1 MGDLAI
7 HELKTEILKRLDCP
21 GIFPTDVN
29 GLLISRFHEKKDGE
43 QCFFSPFIGLIVQGR
58 KKATIGGK
66 EYLYGEGDCMS
77 VGMDTP
83 AISEILE
90 ASEDS
95 PLLFIGIAFE
105 RHLFTQFEA
114 DLGVS
119 SKAKDDSGQC
129 ATVFKASHEL
139 ADAFL
144 RMVRLLDRPE
154 RIPALAPLIIREIH
168 YLVLSE
174 PQSKNLRLCSMPGTN
189 NSNIAETITWLKQN
203 YRQVLSIEELANIAN
218 MSSPTFHRRFRDITS
233 FSPIQFQKLMRLSEA
248 RRLILAEGK
257 NATTA
262 ASEVGYESVTQFNR
276 EYKRHFGEPPRR
288 DIVRLL
294 SSGVTAGELV
304 AEMV

>member
-1 MGDLAI
+1 MENLAI
-7 HELKTEILKRLDCP
+7 QQLKTEILKRLDGP
-21 GIFPTDVN
+21 GIFPTVVN

-43 QCFFSPFIGLIVQGR
+43 QCFFSPFIGLILQGS
-58 KKATIGGK
+58 KKAIIGGK
-66 EYLYGEGDCMS
+66 EYRYSEGDCIS

-90 ASEDS
+90 ASKDK

-114 DLGVS
+114 DISVS
-119 SKAKDDSGQC
+119 SKTIDDSGQC
-129 ATVFKASHEL
+129 AAVFKASHEI

-144 RMVRLLDRPE
+144 RMVRLLDKPE

-174 PQSKNLRLCSMPGTN
+174 PESRTLRLCSMPGTN
-189 NSNIAETITWLKQN
+189 NANIAQTITWLKQN
-203 YRQVLSIEELANIAN
+203 YRQSLRIEELAGIAN

-233 FSPIQFQKLMRLSEA
+233 FSPIQFQKIMRLSEA
-248 RRLILAEGK
+248 RRLLLAEGK
-257 NATTA
+257 DATTA

-288 DIVRLL
+288 DVVRMM
-294 SSGVTAGELV
+294 SSETV
-304 AEMV
+304 